1 MLDKKTNMHIFNQYK
16 LLALII
22 ISACLQV
29 LELTINRGG
38 TRERLFLYEQVP
50 LMVEYLIWSLILLL
64 GGVIIWYIAI
74 RYSEKQK

>member
-1 MLDKKTNMHIFNQYK
+1 MLDKKTNMNIFNQYK